1 MPASKRP
8 RRFSTR
14 SKVQSLRRLRKTLAE
29 DQRRGRKIVF
39 TNGCFDIIHLGHLRY
54 LSRARKLGD
63 RLVVGINS
71 DASVR
76 KIKGPPRP
84 ILPQAERAELL
95 AGFSCVDY
103 VIVFHEPDPSLT
115 IAALKPNVL
124 VKGSDWKKA
133 DIIGREL
140 VEASGGIVRR
150 VPLVKGYSTT
160 RIVRKIRKSW

>member
-1 MPASKRP
+1 MTARKRP

-14 SKVQSLRRLRKTLAE
+14 SKVQTLKRLKESLKKDRR
-29 DQRRGRKIVF
+29 QGRKIVF
-39 TNGCFDIIHLGHLRY
+39 TNGCFDIVHLGHLRY

-76 KIKGPPRP
+76 KIKPPPRP
-84 ILPQAERAELL
+84 ILSQSERAELL

-103 VIVFHEPDPSLT
+103 VTIFSETDPYRT
-115 IAALKPNVL
+115 IAALKPDVL
-124 VKGSDWKKA
+124 VKGSDWSRK

-140 VEASGGIVRR
+140 VEDAGGVVRR

-160 RIVRKIRKSW
+160 RLVEKIRQSR

>member
-1 MPASKRP
+1 MPGSKP
-8 RRFSTR
+8 PQRFSTR
-14 SKVQSLRRLRKTLAE
+14 SKVQSLRRLRKTIAE

-54 LSRARKLGD
+54 LCRARKFGD

-76 KIKGPPRP
+76 EIKGPPRP

-103 VIVFHEPDPSLT
+103 VIVFNEPNPTRT

-124 VKGSDWKKA
+124 VKGSDWKKV

-160 RIVRKIRKSW
+160 RIVRKIRKS